1 MDDKNITVSIFRI
14 STDSEFLDMIF
25 ECPNDYHFT
34 FLEVEVRL
42 LGKDGKF
49 YSQWFDL
56 STVLQFGENTDKTKW
71 SIRVPINKLGINSPG
86 IYIASLKAELNEIE
100 TSDLNTI
107 QEINDTMICSDVNNV
122 YHYILDYV
130 LNTENKCF
138 EVSDDA
144 IRNYLILYG
153 HQQAL
158 QQYDLE
164 TAEMYFKLIHNHFDK
179 CGNSYRPTDRIHN
192 RSCNCSK

>member
-25 ECPNDYHFT
+25 ECPNNYHFT

-56 STVLQFGENTDKTKW
+56 STALQFEENTNKTKW
-71 SIRVPINKLGINSPG
+71 NIRVPINKLGINSPG
-86 IYIASLKAELNEIE
+86 IYKASLKAELNETE
-100 TSDLNTI
+100 TSGSNTI